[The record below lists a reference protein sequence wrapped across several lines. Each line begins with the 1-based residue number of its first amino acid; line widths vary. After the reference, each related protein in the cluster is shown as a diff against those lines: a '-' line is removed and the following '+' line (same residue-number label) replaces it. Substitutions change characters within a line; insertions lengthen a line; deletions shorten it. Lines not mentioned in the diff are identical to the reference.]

1 MINKLDKLPPEIES
15 GNKEYKL
22 KIIPEDELRLDQLA
36 SQMKWRIDEGNGIAY
51 YYLGISDDGAITGI
65 SKKDYSFSMKNLST
79 ITKKINANITN
90 IKSNKIN
97 DRYWHII
104 TVGYKLEDVDNARV
118 VFIGPSGSGKTTL
131 VSNIINNISDNGK
144 GKSRKLVFNHKHEIY
159 SGFTSSISI
168 EKKKFKDNNIYFNL
182 IDTPGQN
189 KFIKT
194 TITCLCRYNPNK
206 IILCIDPC
214 DVNVKE
220 LDFFLQIL
228 KYFKVLFLLV
238 FTKKDS
244 YKSFQKTYLLKNIL
258 ELVGKEFNEKNSK
271 FIPYVEV
278 SNITKSGYRKLIN
291 NIKNTKI
298 YNIDN
303 KSDTKFQICDI
314 IKIPNIGKIYTG
326 ILLNGTI
333 EYNKFYNITN
343 SDFETPIRIASIH
356 FMDKPYNKIEK
367 NQLITFTIYEDNDLC
382 NKSDK
387 VLGDIA
393 IKKFNKLSVRCR
405 KNISSNNGLCIYN
418 NQYFTVDIKNI
429 NGNVYEIFREEGFI
443 NLSDKIILKINNEYY
458 FTYLLNPV
466 L

>member
-1 MINKLDKLPPEIES
+1 MLPPEIES

-22 KIIPEDELRLDQLA
+22 KIVPDNEYRLEQLA

-51 YYLGISDDGAITGI
+51 YYLGVSDNGEISGI
-65 SKKDYSFSMKNLST
+65 SKIDHSTSMKNLST
-79 ITKKINANITN
+79 ITKKIDANITK
-90 IKSNKIN
+90 IKSFKEN
-97 DRYWHII
+97 DKYWHII
-104 TVGYKLEDVDNARV
+104 TVEYKLEDLDNARV
-118 VFIGPSGSGKTTL
+118 VFIGSSGSGKTTL
-131 VSNIINNISDNGK
+131 VSNIVNNISDNGN

-168 EKKKFKDNNIYFNL
+168 EKKKFENENICFNL
-182 IDTPGQN
+182 IDTPGQK

-228 KYFKVLFLLV
+228 KYFKIPFLLV
-238 FTKKDS
+238 FTKKDK

-303 KSDTKFQICDI
+303 KLDTKFQICDI

-333 EYNKFYNITN
+333 ENNKFYNITN
-343 SDFETPIRIASIH
+343 SDFENSIKITSIH
-356 FMDKPYNKIEK
+356 FMDKPYNKIERNK
-367 NQLITFTIYEDNDLC
+367 LITFTIYEDNDIC

-387 VLGDIA
+387 VISEKA
-393 IKKFNKLSVRCR
+393 IKKFKKIIVRCR
-405 KNISSNNGLCIYN
+405 KNITSNNGLCIFN
-418 NQYFTVDIKNI
+418 NQYFTADIKNI

-458 FTYLLNPV
+458 FTQLCYGV